1 MKESEWDWN
10 ESSSLTAELLKNRI
24 STLEKLLIKK
34 DAITNFLLKQNKENH
49 ESSLTETESTKIKQ
63 SVSEQLQQ
71 SLEKKN

>member
-1 MKESEWDWN
+1 MKESEWDCN
-10 ESSSLTAELLKNRI
+10 ESSSLTAERLNNRV
-24 STLEKLLIKK
+24 STLEKLLIEK
-34 DAITNFLLKQNKENH
+34 DPIINFLLKQNKENH